1 MQEHFC
7 KMPTSAATGSF
18 APMNCRRP
26 QKLYVKFNLEKFRK
40 LERRQT
46 NGSAAELLLQD
57 FLEIDALGPDKKPT
71 VNPN

>member
-18 APMNCRRP
+18 SPMNCRRP

-40 LERRQT
+40 LEPRQT

-57 FLEIDALGPDKKPT
+57 FLEIDALGPDKKAT
-71 VNPN
+71 VNPD